1 MSKSQKLAI
10 TVASFFYVM
19 TIFAG
24 FCLSL
29 AYILIFFVLFTLSI
43 IWFAY
48 LCFNVHNDYTGADH
62 LQQEIGML
70 RAEKEQLKVDCEKTV
85 EEKNS
90 DIRKMQTQLD
100 DMEAKLKKTEEDLI
114 AAQEN
119 VSIKEDVNIQT
130 SIDSSIESLLPPDD
144 EDPAVTVDIIDVA
157 RKAIAE
163 LKDAAREAGL
173 VF

>member
-10 TVASFFYVM
+10 TAASFFYVM

-29 AYILIFFVLFTLSI
+29 PYILIFFVLFTLSI
-43 IWFAY
+43 IGFAY

-70 RAEKEQLKVDCEKTV
+70 RAEKEQLKADCDQTV

-90 DIRKMQTQLD
+90 EIRKMQTKLD
-100 DMEAKLKKTEEDLI
+100 DMEVKLKKAEDDLI
-114 AAQEN
+114 AANET
-119 VSIKEDVNIQT
+119 VNIPENENTQV
-130 SIDSSIESLLPPDD
+130 SGDPSIESLLPPDD

-173 VF
+173 EF